1 MLLIKQI
8 DYYNLIIKI
17 YKMADYDKEET
28 VQIATLVIKE
38 LLSYGFDKY
47 YKYKIL
53 ADLNLTEDEYSQHE
67 NTDRLNPCKKT
78 LVKAMVIEVVINGYY
93 K

>member
-8 DYYNLIIKI
+8 DYYKLIIHI

-28 VQIATLVIKE
+28 VQTATIVIKE
-38 LLSYGFDKY
+38 LLGYGFDKY

-53 ADLNLTEDEYSQHE
+53 ADLNLTEDEYNQHE
-67 NTDRLNPCKKT
+67 NTDRLKPRKLT
-78 LVKAMVIEVVINGYY
+78 LVKAMLSEVVMNSYY